1 MIKYIKTAQMV
12 HFEKTNG
19 GVIYLLPD
27 VIIKIFTLV
36 PLVFL
41 WKVVMLSGVDVGMSM
56 QQMLSYAYVSS
67 LLSDMMVVNTP
78 ASGWLSEGVLMR
90 LYGRPLSIIGQLISQ
105 TVGGWI
111 PCYSCLTTHGIVAP
125 LVA

>member
-1 MIKYIKTAQMV
+1 
-12 HFEKTNG
+12 
-19 GVIYLLPD
+19 
-27 VIIKIFTLV
+27 
-36 PLVFL
+36 
-41 WKVVMLSGVDVGMSM
+41 MSM

-111 PCYSCLTTHGIVAP
+111 PMLFLFSLPMAIVAP
-125 LVA
+125 LVGVNLSLHPYGFCQPVPMHQPGFCHRYSICLPVNQA